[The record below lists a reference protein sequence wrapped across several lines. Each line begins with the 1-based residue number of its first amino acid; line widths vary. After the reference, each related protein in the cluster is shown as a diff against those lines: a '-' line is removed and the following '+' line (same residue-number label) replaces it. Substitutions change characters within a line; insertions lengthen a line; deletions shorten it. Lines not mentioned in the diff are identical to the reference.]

1 MKKTFIAT
9 ISLVGAFLLSS
20 CVMSDLKKVTDEINE
35 VESGKVFLIPC
46 AKLTYRD
53 GTIFT
58 FDEYG
63 KKQRIEKGDELEI
76 YLGTT
81 WYSLD
86 KSTKK
91 GTKYTYTGSYGYFTI
106 YCFLENSYLV
116 EAKYDEDL
124 KKGKETIAGQS
135 CNIYTEGDGD
145 KIGGYKRILFVDTNS
160 NILATAFTTSIP
172 ENSFSTAGYDIT
184 EY

>member
-1 MKKTFIAT
+1 M
-9 ISLVGAFLLSS
+9 
-20 CVMSDLKKVTDEINE
+20 
-35 VESGKVFLIPC
+35 
-46 AKLTYRD
+46 
-53 GTIFT
+53 
-58 FDEYG
+58 
-63 KKQRIEKGDELEI
+63 
-76 YLGTT
+76 
-81 WYSLD
+81 
-86 KSTKK
+86 
-91 GTKYTYTGSYGYFTI
+91 
-106 YCFLENSYLV
+106 V